1 MSPPRAKRN
10 GKPTVTARYPPRTGA
25 TTATVVKVAVT
36 PANRPARFAGLVSR
50 TSNELP
56 GSQNNRRETRN
67 GGGAGGAETI
77 RAAPTHPRVQRDF
90 APSSAFHGRP
100 RSLAIDSATRA
111 VRRRAEGHHVPATID
126 SSKSRIAAT
135 LSTLSRAEDA
145 VMPTRME
152 NALGG
157 STENNASSVQSSP
170 AARMKSHGSR
180 ARRVA
185 K

>member
-1 MSPPRAKRN
+1 MSPPREKRN
-10 GKPTVTARYPPRTGA
+10 AKTQRSVATRKSSGRLTRYTIQKLPVIWFPNDW
-25 TTATVVKVAVT
+25 TATS
-36 PANRPARFAGLVSR
+36 PRSSRYRNRW
-50 TSNELP
+50 
-56 GSQNNRRETRN
+56 ETRN

-126 SSKSRIAAT
+126 SSKSIISHT

-152 NALGG
+152 NAQGAI
-157 STENNASSVQSSP
+157 TENNASSVQSSP